1 MTFGRISSLLWEQLI
16 CRGIIEPNEKVCA
29 FFVAMF
35 ASQNDF
41 VFAESFLDKPGS
53 KRMPRLTSLGQQIAT
68 VCVCVCS
75 ISEEKSKKYCLAS
88 WNRNPS
94 KLCERFFG
102 DILVFTWFWLVAF
115 FAHSQLNP
123 ILFVISLVLHPVLLF
138 AIGNLALC
146 RLKTHR
152 FRLWAKMKWR
162 WITVIR
168 SGRRN

>member
-35 ASQNDF
+35 ASQNDCF
-41 VFAESFLDKPGS
+41 VFTESFLDKPGS
-53 KRMPRLTSLGQQIAT
+53 KRMPRLTSLGQKIAT
-68 VCVCVCS
+68 VCVCS
-75 ISEEKSKKYCLAS
+75 ISKEKSKKYCLAS

-102 DILVFTWFWLVAF
+102 DNFQFWCLPDFGLVAF

-123 ILFVISLVLHPVLLF
+123 ILLV
-138 AIGNLALC
+138 
-146 RLKTHR
+146 
-152 FRLWAKMKWR
+152 
-162 WITVIR
+162 
-168 SGRRN
+168 